1 MHPEKPARPRLVPV
15 LAAGLA
21 LALLAAPFVP
31 ALFPA
36 VVTVASVA
44 ACALAFARRPSRP
57 LLLALV
63 GLAAW
68 LATAFAGAWLLRE
81 RPLGGL
87 AWVLLVLYMVPLPV
101 IPWLYW
107 KTFTFV
113 AGGPCGSARR
123 PPAADAPP
131 RPPRSP
137 EVNSG
142 SLAAGSGE
150 S

>member
-1 MHPEKPARPRLVPV
+1 MRPEKPARSRFAPL

-44 ACALAFARRPSRP
+44 ACGLAFARRPSRP

-63 GLAAW
+63 GVAAW
-68 LATAFAGAWLLRE
+68 LAIALAGAWLLRE
-81 RPLGGL
+81 HPLGGL
-87 AWVLLVLYMVPLPV
+87 AWVLAVLYLVPLPV

-107 KTFTFV
+107 KTFQEH
-113 AGGPCGSARR
+113 R
-123 PPAADAPP
+123 
-131 RPPRSP
+131 
-137 EVNSG
+137 E
-142 SLAAGSGE
+142 
-150 S
+150 

>member
-1 MHPEKPARPRLVPV
+1 MRPEKPARAPLAPV

-68 LATAFAGAWLLRE
+68 LAIALAGAWLLRE

-87 AWVLLVLYMVPLPV
+87 AWVLVVLYMVPLPV

-107 KTFTFV
+107 MTFRE
-113 AGGPCGSARR
+113 RR
-123 PPAADAPP
+123 
-131 RPPRSP
+131 
-137 EVNSG
+137 E
-142 SLAAGSGE
+142 
-150 S
+150 